1 MNNLLAFRKEK
12 EKGEHLTGQG
22 LSHLKPLKGG
32 GNAQVKSFLS
42 PETDRKENKSPK
54 FPKVEQGWKMFQE
67 CSLPVLFDTYRIP
80 ALQKKTL

>member
-32 GNAQVKSFLS
+32 VMLK
-42 PETDRKENKSPK
+42 
-54 FPKVEQGWKMFQE
+54 
-67 CSLPVLFDTYRIP
+67 
-80 ALQKKTL
+80 